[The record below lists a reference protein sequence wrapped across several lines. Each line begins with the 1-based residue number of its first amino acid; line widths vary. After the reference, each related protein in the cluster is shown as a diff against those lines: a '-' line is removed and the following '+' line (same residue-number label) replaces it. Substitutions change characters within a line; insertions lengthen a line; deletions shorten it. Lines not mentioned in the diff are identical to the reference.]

1 MGFETP
7 NNTKKYLKNLLGY
20 NADFMCLQEVDRKV
34 FKYDLEPVLSHL
46 GYGGVL
52 YTKGNDVAEG
62 LAFFYAKNRFI
73 LLDSVK
79 LIFAEHIDKDPLFA
93 DIWERIKQNPKLAER
108 ILARTTTL
116 QVNVVGSL
124 ELNTVLVVANIHLYF
139 HPDSDHIRLLHGC
152 IAIRY
157 LEDFVGKIKERV
169 SVMFKFVT
177 ATRKGGFQYKGKR
190 VSLVFC
196 GDFNSVPEC
205 GIYKLFTT
213 GSVPGNFVDYSS
225 SKFCGK

>member
-1 MGFETP
+1 
-7 NNTKKYLKNLLGY
+7 
-20 NADFMCLQEVDRKV
+20 MCLQEVDRKV

-52 YTKGNDVAEG
+52 DTKGNDVAEG
-62 LAFFYAKNRFI
+62 LAFFYNKNRFI

-79 LIFAEHIDKDPLFA
+79 FIFAEHIDKDPLFA
-93 DIWERIKQNPKLAER
+93 DIWERIKQNHKLAER

-152 IAIRY
+152 VAIRY
-157 LEDFVGKIKERV
+157 LEDFVERIKERV
-169 SVMFKFVT
+169 SVIFVIT
-177 ATRKGGFQYKGKR
+177 TSNESFQYEGKG

-213 GSVPGNFVDYSS
+213 GLVPGNFVDYTS
-225 SKFCGK
+225 SKLRHWLIKFNFNGDLL